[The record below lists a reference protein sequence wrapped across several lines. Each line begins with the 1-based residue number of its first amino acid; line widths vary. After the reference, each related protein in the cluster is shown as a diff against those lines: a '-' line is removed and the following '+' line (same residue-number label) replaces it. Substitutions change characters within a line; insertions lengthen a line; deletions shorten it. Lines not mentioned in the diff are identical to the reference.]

1 VFVCVCVCACVCVCV
16 CLCVAGDRRDIVF
29 HIEYRTSVNS
39 NYVTSQPSQFKHL
52 SYTHHHRHTMVTN
65 RCSTFEFDDRCS
77 ILASLAWLCRTVALL
92 LICGTLFIEATRPAG
107 YLVRTRLDNRTRNR
121 EGRDQPDGRASPCAS
136 GPTRA
141 MFACELTGHD
151 QKQPPSSP
159 LVPG

>member
-1 VFVCVCVCACVCVCV
+1 MGLEVVCRGGALLYGFSHRVPNQCQFK
-16 CLCVAGDRRDIVF
+16 LC
-29 HIEYRTSVNS
+29 T
-39 NYVTSQPSQFKHL
+39 VTSQPSQFKHL

-107 YLVRTRLDNRTRNR
+107 YLVRTRLANRTRNR

-151 QKQPPSSP
+151 QKQPPGSP

>member
-1 VFVCVCVCACVCVCV
+1 MGRGWDLRLF
-16 CLCVAGDRRDIVF
+16 VAGERCYMAF
-29 HIEYRTSVNS
+29 HIECRTRVNS

-92 LICGTLFIEATRPAG
+92 LICGTLFIEATRHAG

-151 QKQPPSSP
+151 QKQPPGSP